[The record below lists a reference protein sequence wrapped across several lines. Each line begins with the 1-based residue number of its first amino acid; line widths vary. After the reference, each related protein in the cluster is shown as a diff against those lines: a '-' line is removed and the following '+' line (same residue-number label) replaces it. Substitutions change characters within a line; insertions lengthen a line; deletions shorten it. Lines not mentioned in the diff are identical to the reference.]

1 MFFLTATQDGL
12 EETEQL
18 QPSLDVTLPGS
29 LDAAAHGQALFG
41 AGLMD
46 PAIISTISWGFIYH
60 TGRFLYPLSPGSFA
74 GGSWL
79 HLLPEPCSAF
89 PPLTDHSPFF
99 VPGGQLCSLHNNR

>member
-1 MFFLTATQDGL
+1 MFFLTTTQDGL

-18 QPSLDVTLPGS
+18 QPSLDVALPWS

-41 AGLMD
+41 AVLMD

-60 TGRFLYPLSPGSFA
+60 TGRFLYPSSPGSFA

-79 HLLPEPCSAF
+79 HLLPRAVLCL
-89 PPLTDHSPFF
+89 PPSHRPFSI
-99 VPGGQLCSLHNNR
+99 LCSWRTALFSA

>member
-1 MFFLTATQDGL
+1 MFFLTTTQDGL

-18 QPSLDVTLPGS
+18 QPSLDVALPWS

-41 AGLMD
+41 AVLMD

-79 HLLPEPCSAF
+79 HLLPRAVLCL
-89 PPLTDHSPFF
+89 PPSHRPFSS
-99 VPGGQLCSLHNNR
+99 LCSWRTALFSA